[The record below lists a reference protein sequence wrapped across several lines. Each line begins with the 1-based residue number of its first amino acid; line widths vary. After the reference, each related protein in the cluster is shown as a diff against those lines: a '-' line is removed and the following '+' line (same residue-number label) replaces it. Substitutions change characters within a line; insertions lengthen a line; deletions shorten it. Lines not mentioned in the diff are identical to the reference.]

1 MPEPA
6 PVLNGDSCPHLR
18 ISSTF
23 AILVHLCER
32 RPHLRFSSTFDA
44 ATDAEVLPPGADAN
58 VTKNRERGQDSPT
71 GTRIAGGTAKPPGR
85 SGEHAGGFVTD
96 DDQ

>member
-1 MPEPA
+1 MTHHRLTST
-6 PVLNGDSCPHLR
+6 V
-18 ISSTF
+18 SSTF

-58 VTKNRERGQDSPT
+58 VTKNREEGQDSPM
-71 GTRIAGGTAKPPGR
+71 GMRNADGDEDRRGD
-85 SGEHAGGFVTD
+85 GEASRALG
-96 DDQ
+96 